1 MSSNQQGFFFSLNKR
16 LLRFTKKLR
25 YRHVSEFWKR
35 LQSCSLHSG
44 DPLISCCVFKWY
56 PQFEYFIK
64 LDVIEREPFMA
75 AAYWIFSSHSKS
87 LLRFSWKVPSALLG
101 RTRVPVSLYH
111 IISILF
117 TVQMYYTELVRNL
130 LAQQTDRVLGQRLL
144 DAFNQLT
151 PSNMKLSLDRLNKM
165 QFRKSLDLFLRSVK
179 GFLCVK

>member
-1 MSSNQQGFFFSLNKR
+1 MCQNFENVLKAAAYIRVIPSFHVVFFNDILSLNI
-16 LLRFTKKLR
+16 
-25 YRHVSEFWKR
+25 
-35 LQSCSLHSG
+35 SLN
-44 DPLISCCVFKWY
+44 WMY
-56 PQFEYFIK
+56 Q
-64 LDVIEREPFMA
+64 REPFMA
-75 AAYWIFSSHSKS
+75 AGYWIFSSHSKS

-101 RTRVPVSLYH
+101 RTRVLVSLYH